1 VHQICS
7 LCSRHSSD
15 PSGLLLDFAGYT
27 LMPCARST
35 GIFFSRKLGPFKI
48 SLLGLS
54 APDATS
60 LTLER
65 LKKLGAL
72 TGCRR
77 RNFVGRDRRTRLPLV
92 LLGLGVLESLSARC
106 RGLEG
111 QPIAG
116 SGLVATTGES
126 RGCRRLSS
134 RFDERGRKS
143 TQSSIRREPLGQLLN
158 SVALHDLSNIGATF
172 DMPAGPLTQLSNVHS
187 GVLLRRSVMGS
198 REYCHRRTADDGAA
212 VVDELTLSS
221 LNKRRASL

>member
-1 VHQICS
+1 VKHTC
-7 LCSRHSSD
+7 L
-15 PSGLLLDFAGYT
+15 
-27 LMPCARST
+27 
-35 GIFFSRKLGPFKI
+35 FFSL
-48 SLLGLS
+48 SL
-54 APDATS
+54 
-60 LTLER
+60 
-65 LKKLGAL
+65 
-72 TGCRR
+72 RR

-116 SGLVATTGES
+116 SVLVATTGES